1 MVLPVPHCFGSEVPF
16 SGAEG
21 RYSPEVHNCVQ
32 VYSSR
37 IGCQVVQLNVQPDHV
52 HLLVNVPPKIS
63 ISQLMGVVKAKGRVE
78 VVYTLSVFEVEALL
92 G

>member
-1 MVLPVPHCFGSEVPF
+1 
-16 SGAEG
+16 
-21 RYSPEVHNCVQ
+21 
-32 VYSSR
+32 
-37 IGCQVVQLNVQPDHV
+37 VVQLNVQPDHV